1 MFKLL
6 VAAVSLTAA
15 TCVMAQ
21 VQVVESSPQ
30 STISTVETKAV
41 AAVNPQTEMFYQL
54 QALQQEVL
62 ELRGLVEV
70 QNYEIKRLKQQR
82 LDDYVDLD
90 RRIVEISGKKPP
102 GSVSKPVAS
111 AAISLPKGEK
121 QDYDQAL
128 ALLRER
134 NIEGSVNAFKQHLLT
149 YPGGQYSAN
158 VHYWLGE
165 TYLLQG
171 DLETARQSF
180 TVLVDSY
187 PEHRKVVDARYK
199 LGTVYFQL
207 GDKVKA
213 KALLDSVASGSTSA
227 AGLARNY
234 LQQNYSQ

>member
-15 TCVMAQ
+15 TCVVAQ

-30 STISTVETKAV
+30 SASLPIENKPAV
-41 AAVNPQTEMFYQL
+41 AVNPQTEMFYQL

-70 QNYEIKRLKQQR
+70 QSYEIRRLKQQR

-90 RRIVEISGKKPP
+90 RRIVELSGKGTL
-102 GSVSKPVAS
+102 GSASKPVANS
-111 AAISLPKGEK
+111 TVSSPKAEK

-128 ALLRER
+128 VLLRER
-134 NIEGSVNAFKQHLLT
+134 NIEGSVNAFNQHLLS

-171 DLETARQSF
+171 DLETARQAF

-187 PEHRKVVDARYK
+187 PEHRKAVDARYK

-213 KALLDSVASGSTSA
+213 KVLLDSVASGSSSA

>member
-1 MFKLL
+1 
-6 VAAVSLTAA
+6 
-15 TCVMAQ
+15 MAQ

-30 STISTVETKAV
+30 STSLTVEAKPA

-90 RRIVEISGKKPP
+90 RRIVAFSCKETL
-102 GSVSKPVAS
+102 GSASKPVANATIS
-111 AAISLPKGEK
+111 APKGEK
-121 QDYDQAL
+121 QNYDQAL

-134 NIEGSVNAFKQHLLT
+134 NIEGSVKAFNQHLLT

-165 TYLLQG
+165 TYLLQD
-171 DLETARQSF
+171 DLEAARQAF
-180 TVLVDSY
+180 TVLADSY
-187 PEHRKVVDARYK
+187 PEHRKAVDARYK

-213 KALLDSVASGSTSA
+213 KTLLDSVASGSSSA
-227 AGLARNY
+227 AGLARKY
-234 LQQNYSQ
+234 LQQHYSQ

>member
-6 VAAVSLTAA
+6 VAAVCLTAA

-21 VQVVESSPQ
+21 VQVVDSSPQ
-30 STISTVETKAV
+30 SSNLTVEAIPTT
-41 AAVNPQTEMFYQL
+41 AVNPQTEMFYQL

-90 RRIVEISGKKPP
+90 RRIVAFSGKESPESASKL
-102 GSVSKPVAS
+102 VSTATFS
-111 AAISLPKGEK
+111 APKGEK

-128 ALLRER
+128 TLLRDR
-134 NIEGSVNAFKQHLLT
+134 NIEGSINAFNQHLLT

-171 DLETARQSF
+171 DLETARQAF

-187 PEHRKVVDARYK
+187 PEHRKAVDARYK
-199 LGTVYFQL
+199 LGTVFFQL

-213 KALLDSVASGSTSA
+213 KTLLDSVASGSSSA
-227 AGLARNY
+227 AGLARKY
-234 LQQNYSQ
+234 LQQHYSQ